1 MIQNLK
7 RETGWHLRGTRR
19 IGVSFDDVELIQQCV
34 CLFPLPL
41 SCRLRAWI
49 MFFAVALTLV
59 FSLSLLQIEKVA
71 AFCGLRLTKVPRV
84 ADIEHEV
91 NEQA

>member
-1 MIQNLK
+1 MQKL
-7 RETGWHLRGTRR
+7 G
-19 IGVSFDDVELIQQCV
+19 
-34 CLFPLPL
+34 
-41 SCRLRAWI
+41 AWI
-49 MFFAVALTLV
+49 LLYAVALT
-59 FSLSLLQIEKVA
+59 FFPLLLRQIEKVA

>member
-1 MIQNLK
+1 MCTSL
-7 RETGWHLRGTRR
+7 
-19 IGVSFDDVELIQQCV
+19 S
-34 CLFPLPL
+34 PL
-41 SCRLRAWI
+41 SYELGAWCPVI
-49 MFFAVALTLV
+49 CSYADPR
-59 FSLSLLQIEKVA
+59 SLFILQIEKVA